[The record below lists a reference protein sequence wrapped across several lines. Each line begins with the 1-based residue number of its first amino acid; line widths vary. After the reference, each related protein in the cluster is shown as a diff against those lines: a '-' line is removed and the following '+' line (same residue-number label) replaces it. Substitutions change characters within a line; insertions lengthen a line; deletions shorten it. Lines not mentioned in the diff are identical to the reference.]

1 MTSND
6 LLNATR
12 LTHVR
17 ELKAE
22 NAQLREEL
30 ARTRAEL
37 DAARSHFALALAA
50 ARDADRLPPEGR
62 LLIVVGWNALLGSAS
77 ILSAEEKLRTPSGK
91 EALLAARVQA
101 WLAAHPPDRAWI
113 VFDGAHAGG
122 RADGRLRISF
132 TGGTGAHRADRLV
145 CDYLRMCR
153 FAGAL
158 RTVLVA
164 TEDKDFRR
172 DAQALGATVVPVSTL
187 ADLWS
192 SLDLQ

>member
-6 LLNATR
+6 IFNATR
-12 LTHVR
+12 LAHVR

-22 NAQLREEL
+22 NEQLREEL

-37 DAARSHFALALAA
+37 DAVRSHFALALEA

-62 LLIVVGWNALLGSAS
+62 LLIVDGWNALLVSGS
-77 ILSAEEKLRTPSGK
+77 ILSAEEKRQTPSGK
-91 EALLAARVQA
+91 EALLAARVQT
-101 WLAAHPPDRAWI
+101 WLAAHPLDRAWI

-122 RADGRLRISF
+122 RADGRLRLSF
-132 TGGTGAHRADRLV
+132 TGGRGAHRADRLV

-153 FAGAL
+153 FAGA
-158 RTVLVA
+158 RHTILVA

-172 DAQALGATVVPVSTL
+172 DVQALGATVVSVSTL
-187 ADLWS
+187 ADL
-192 SLDLQ
+192 